1 MPPLAVTRSGAGAPL
16 VLLHGIGSSRRAW
29 DPVLPLLE
37 ALGRCPGFE
46 AAMAGTARRHF
57 QATATVLEPTVL
69 EPTVLEPTVPETAPV
84 TIAFGSRDLP
94 SPPSSPEPP
103 PAIR

>member
-69 EPTVLEPTVPETAPV
+69 EPTVPETAPV